1 VAIAIVG
8 KNLETRDIVLTHRD
22 TGQLQRIYE
31 THRSYDA
38 LQYPLMFWKGDD
50 GYHFNVKM
58 MNPLSSEETT
68 KKVSYSNIAST
79 CTSKSKRSASLSF
92 G

>member
-8 KNLETRDIVLTHRD
+8 ENLETRDIVLIRRD

-38 LQYPLMFWKGDD
+38 IPADVLERRRWISFQCQDD
-50 GYHFNVKM
+50 E
-58 MNPLSSEETT
+58 SIE
-68 KKVSYSNIAST
+68 
-79 CTSKSKRSASLSF
+79 R
-92 G
+92 